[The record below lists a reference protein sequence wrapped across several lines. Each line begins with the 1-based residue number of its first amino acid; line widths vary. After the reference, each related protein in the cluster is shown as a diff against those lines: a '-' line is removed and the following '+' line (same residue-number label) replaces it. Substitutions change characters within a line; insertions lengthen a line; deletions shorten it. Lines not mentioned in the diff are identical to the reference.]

1 MLVGSDIKEHK
12 VIFMTYSLRHSQVG
26 QSREVLGCMSC
37 TRLVSRYHDVI
48 DQCAIIV
55 FESERREEN
64 QQSKRQTGAAL
75 RISSPFN
82 YKINRS
88 TPCAAGCCGLGG
100 DKNYLNKTGYKIL
113 KDHAYPKLT

>member
-26 QSREVLGCMSC
+26 RSREVLGCMSC

-55 FESERREEN
+55 FESERKEEIN
-64 QQSKRQTGAAL
+64 KEKDQLGQLLEFLLHLTLKLIEAHRVQQ
-75 RISSPFN
+75 
-82 YKINRS
+82 
-88 TPCAAGCCGLGG
+88 
-100 DKNYLNKTGYKIL
+100 DVV
-113 KDHAYPKLT
+113 D